1 MAKKKNRRI
10 SKKKSSHFPVAAVS
24 GASRIRAR
32 KKLSKIPARR
42 ELRPLTIKIALSF
55 SVVIFLCL
63 AAFFFVVVP
72 LFAGIGRGESASVSY
87 PLDSQAQSSG
97 RFKVLAQSYRRT
109 EEGFLIRVPEGGLAG
124 VELTSPQ
131 SDIRWSQYPYLKIR
145 FKPSEHPRKITVRW
159 PPPSIDSTF
168 SMSRQVPAGSAE
180 ALFNTYSYQP
190 GSNKNPFSWGRFFV
204 ASPVGTVV
212 VVFSE
217 DFEIR
222 GAELMRDVSYGEK
235 LALIIEDLLN
245 EEPLL
250 VRTING
256 LAGHQVYGFLLIPF
270 FGSALVLW
278 LLGSGLLG
286 RFGFSAIVLG
296 GAMIVVV
303 YDTLVLK
310 DYWGYMTNALT
321 RSAWHYDLD
330 EERRSHYG
338 EDFADLLQEFDKRVP
353 PGSKVAFLP
362 PRFIAGR
369 GGETNWLWL
378 HLGHLYQTSI
388 QARGSMNWNQIKK
401 ADYVLFYHPADFVI
415 DEEGRLA
422 KRTNGK
428 PLWKDGDHRLDLLYE
443 ASPQARLYRLV
454 KATTS
459 GVQ

>member
-1 MAKKKNRRI
+1 M
-10 SKKKSSHFPVAAVS
+10 
-24 GASRIRAR
+24 
-32 KKLSKIPARR
+32 
-42 ELRPLTIKIALSF
+42 
-55 SVVIFLCL
+55 L
-63 AAFFFVVVP
+63 AP
-72 LFAGIGRGESASVSY
+72 
-87 PLDSQAQSSG
+87 
-97 RFKVLAQSYRRT
+97 SYRRT

-296 GAMIVVV
+296 LVMLSFHLRNRYGIIYRQLAVLGTIVAVV
-303 YDTLVLK
+303 LVLTFLV
-310 DYWGYMTNALT
+310 DVSISHRIDRIFSFHWGFDAFLSFLQQAFIKNSFGLWWYLFVILAAWLACMALLSRLDSNQVHILICMVGVFLLLT
-321 RSAWHYDLD
+321 YISSFTGDASFTLQHLNPGRFLLHIQAITIPLYCLWAQILSGSDRKLGGGLRSAQWSGKNDL
-330 EERRSHYG
+330 
-338 EDFADLLQEFDKRVP
+338 
-353 PGSKVAFLP
+353 
-362 PRFIAGR
+362 
-369 GGETNWLWL
+369 
-378 HLGHLYQTSI
+378 
-388 QARGSMNWNQIKK
+388 
-401 ADYVLFYHPADFVI
+401 
-415 DEEGRLA
+415 RLA
-422 KRTNGK
+422 
-428 PLWKDGDHRLDLLYE
+428 
-443 ASPQARLYRLV
+443 A
-454 KATTS
+454 KAIK
-459 GVQ
+459 Q